1 MGGGLSVRNKTDLPI
16 VFQLKQVGPLHW
28 VVIPPHETRKI
39 DCGQVWFTAHAFV
52 YDGSNE
58 PTGWDVALPIV
69 ICTGA
74 ALLAATGAGAA
85 AVTAAG
91 TTSAS
96 VATGAGSAAAALAP
110 IAATTSPAITF
121 LTSAVGSGF
130 VAAAAA
136 VGEETL
142 RSSIEPVSRGGLYTH
157 GQTIEVCGGL
167 DINDPKSTRPMRF
180 SGPWS

>member
-85 AVTAAG
+85 ALTPAAG
-91 TTSAS
+91 

-110 IAATTSPAITF
+110 IATSPAITF
-121 LTSAVGSGF
+121 LTSAVGAGF
-130 VAAAAA
+130 VTAAAA

-142 RSSIEPVSRGGLYTH
+142 RSSIEPVSRGGLYTR